1 MRTSFVHV
9 SSVLLVGVL
18 AAGVN
23 AWGGLFNR
31 FNPSMLSNLGY
42 GGGGYAKDIYQN
54 QNSVR
59 DYKNYHISI
68 YRGG

>member
-1 MRTSFVHV
+1 MRTSLVQL

-18 AAGVN
+18 ASVN

-42 GGGGYAKDIYQN
+42 GGSYGKELYQN
-54 QNSVR
+54 QNSVSACI
-59 DYKNYHISI
+59 NT
-68 YRGG
+68 

>member
-1 MRTSFVHV
+1 MQQV

-18 AAGVN
+18 ASAGVN

-42 GGGGYAKDIYQN
+42 GGSYGKDLYQN
-54 QNSVR
+54 QNNVS
-59 DYKNYHISI
+59 YNINYN
-68 YRGG
+68 R